1 MLNHSNQPEGGSPD
15 ELDANGPTVGQSGHS
30 TPGQEY
36 ADIEQMGDSIDVSA
50 LGAEAGDLGAG
61 PQVDAGA
68 SGDSAEVLAAR
79 LAEAEAEVLKLKDAV
94 VRTQAEMENLRR
106 RASRD
111 VENAHKFALEK
122 FVEALVPVKD
132 AIDLGLTAASQAT
145 DVESLREGVAMTARM
160 FDDMLG
166 KIGVDEVNP
175 EGERFDPELHQAMTM
190 IESAEHASGTVV
202 TVMQKGFTLNG
213 RLIRPAMVGVS
224 KASS

>member
-1 MLNHSNQPEGGSPD
+1 MNHSNQPEGGSPD
-15 ELDANGPTVGQSGHS
+15 ERDAHGPTGGQSGQS
-30 TPGQEY
+30 TPSQEY

-50 LGAEAGDLGAG
+50 LGTEACAPGPG
-61 PQVDAGA
+61 PQGDAGA
-68 SGDSAEVLAAR
+68 TDDESPEVLAAR
-79 LAEAEAEVLKLKDAV
+79 LAEAEAEMLKLKDAV

-224 KASS
+224 KSGG